1 MNVMINN
8 SIDRFDMHGMFELSF
23 ILLLLVRL
31 NIVIQFSIYLD
42 SARLLS
48 VLAFSIVFFPK
59 CLYMSLNHY
68 FLFLLL
74 ICKNTFI

>member
-8 SIDRFDMHGMFELSF
+8 PIDRLDMHGMFELSF
-23 ILLLLVRL
+23 ILLLLIRL

-48 VLAFSIVFFPK
+48 GLAFSIVFFFK
-59 CLYMSLNHY
+59 CLYMFLNHH